1 MSHETLQVF
10 EEEKNTIKEYSFWK
24 LLISNRSRTLG
35 NCVLI
40 IKRDVHRFS
49 ELTEEEVV
57 ELGVAVKEVENALQG
72 AFRYDKINWLML
84 MMKEPQVHF
93 HVIPRYKEPR
103 ECGGKNFVDGFQPSP
118 LTMEK
123 LELTQEMLDLIKN
136 EINKSIL
143 GT

>member
-93 HVIPRYKEPR
+93 HVIPRYREPR
-103 ECGGKNFVDGFQPSP
+103 EFGRKNFVDGFQASP
-118 LTMEK
+118 LTIEK
-123 LELTQEMLDLIKN
+123 LELTQEMLDLIRN

-143 GT
+143 GA